1 MCDLNGLQVPSHATG
16 SIKDKS
22 KKQNWRRDEV
32 RAMVGWIYN
41 NIVIYGAT
49 LPKTTLLY
57 YILCS
62 LFFFHVYSLSYFIF

>member
-22 KKQNWRRDEV
+22 KKQNWRRDKV

-62 LFFFHVYSLSYFIF
+62 LFFVFMFTH